1 MLKCFVAVEIC
12 FPYDEAVENLK
23 TGATLKT
30 ILINTDPGEYTIVY
44 YLKSH
49 VVVCH
54 SLTILFALE

>member
-49 VVVCH
+49 V
-54 SLTILFALE
+54 